1 MIPGPYSE
9 GIGIFYVIHL
19 ISFLMTCYLP
29 IRGIKMIIV
38 KRAFQLII
46 IFSIAACS
54 SLQNSDALYQVSAI
68 NALLGG
74 AYEGSESFAGLKKHG
89 DFGIG
94 TFDEL
99 DGEMLA
105 LDGEFY
111 RVRADGKI
119 YRVNDNDSTP
129 FASVVFFQADNSF
142 EINDD
147 INYEELLKQ
156 LDESLPSENL
166 FYAIKISG
174 KFKNVKTRSV
184 PKQEK
189 PYRDLVEVVKNQ
201 PTFEFENVEG
211 TLVGFRCPPY
221 STGVNVPGYHFHFIT
236 KDKSGG
242 GHVLDCTLDDVTVKT
257 DTKMEF
263 VMSLPGNRE
272 FLELDLSKDKEAEL
286 DKVEKN

>member
-1 MIPGPYSE
+1 MINLKLA
-9 GIGIFYVIHL
+9 FYLLTIL
-19 ISFLMTCYLP
+19 SL
-29 IRGIKMIIV
+29 
-38 KRAFQLII
+38 
-46 IFSIAACS
+46 AACS
-54 SLQNSDALYQVSAI
+54 RAQKGDALYQVSTI

-74 AYEGSESFAGLKKHG
+74 VYEGSESFADLKKHG

-111 RVRADGKI
+111 RVRADGKL
-119 YRVNDNDSTP
+119 YKVNNDDSTP
-129 FASVVFFQADNSF
+129 FASVVFFQSDNSF

-147 INYEELLKQ
+147 INYNGLITR

-174 KFKNVKTRSV
+174 TFKKVKTRSV
-184 PKQEK
+184 PKQNK
-189 PYRDLVEVVKNQ
+189 PYKDLVEVVESQ

-221 STGVNVPGYHFHFIT
+221 SAGVNVPGYHFHFIS

-242 GHVLDCTLDDVTVKT
+242 GHVMDCKLDKVEVKV
-257 DTKMEF
+257 DYKNEF
-263 VMSLPGNRE
+263 IMSLPDNKD

-286 DKVEKN
+286 DKVEKK